1 MYGEGRLKRN
11 VLLILLDDDGTD
23 TEDAITESDLQ

>member
-1 MYGEGRLKRN
+1 VRLERD

-23 TEDAITESDLQ
+23 TEDAIAESDL